1 MHQIQQTGKAR
12 VIAAFERVNTAPGC
26 NRTAGIGRSGTL
38 ETLAA
43 IPPLVTELRVVS
55 NGALKSKQLPDRIK
69 ILNAG
74 TSTSTKG
81 DIVVGQRTLDKMEAN
96 QRSLGFERV
105 AVDYNHCSA
114 EGCETN
120 KQLLS
125 MGRPPLIFG
134 YGRPHVIAGDGI
146 YLEQMEWT
154 PLGVESAK
162 QFEDISPAVHQ
173 DGGEVDFIH
182 SVALTPNG
190 CVHDLTFFSAI
201 AGGANALKG
210 RGRLVA
216 ALERENANRG
226 LNRLSATEAGALVS
240 TRPGSK
246 ENAET
251 VAAPV
256 GGISANAMGEAVFAM
271 MEEDFVGP
279 DARAALR
286 RLVSRKVNEAW
297 LQDQQR
303 RPGGRTAA
311 AYAKFQED
319 IDNGTAAAV
328 RSFARLKLT
337 KPVDMMV
344 EIAAARGSPSQT

>member
-12 VIAAFERVNTAPGC
+12 VIAAFERVNTAPRYNLG
-26 NRTAGIGRSGTL
+26 GSGTL

-43 IPPLVTELRVVS
+43 IPPLVMELRVVS
-55 NGALKSKQLPDRIK
+55 NGALKAKKLPDQIK
-69 ILNAG
+69 ILNSG
-74 TSTSTKG
+74 INTSTKG
-81 DIVVGQRTLDKMEAN
+81 NVVVGQRTVDKLEEN

-105 AVDYNHCSA
+105 ALDFDHSSVGGS
-114 EGCETN
+114 ETN

-134 YGRPHVIAGDGI
+134 YGRPHVVAGDGI
-146 YLEQMEWT
+146 YLEEMEWT
-154 PLGVESAK
+154 PLGIESAK

-190 CVHDLTFFSAI
+190 CVHDLTFFSVI
-201 AGGANALKG
+201 AGGANPLKG
-210 RGRLVA
+210 RERLVA

-226 LNRLSATEAGALVS
+226 LNRLSATESGALVS

-256 GGISANAMGEAVFAM
+256 GGISANAIGEAVFAM

-279 DARAALR
+279 DVRAKLR
-286 RLVSRKVNEAW
+286 RLVSCRVNQAW
-297 LQDQQR
+297 LDDQQR

-311 AYAKFQED
+311 DYAKFQAD

-337 KPVDMMV
+337 KPVDVMV
-344 EIAAARGSPSQT
+344 EIAASKGNPSQT